1 MQRFIRRIQA
11 PHISRAG
18 LKIGFS
24 QIFMA
29 SLWLCFQRG
38 VWAILLASLL
48 LFTQQI
54 SAAPGSDLQLAEP
67 VRVIEGG
74 VKLGLRHP
82 SSVAMTSDNRILV
95 LDGVSNRVVAYSYE
109 GKFLSSFGKGGS
121 AEAELSYPLGMCLD
135 AQDNIY
141 IADSGNAR
149 VQIYDRNGQHLQQI
163 KLPQSQQQKKPDPTD
178 VVVDNQRQLLYV
190 VDNENH
196 HVLIYDLQAKEFIHT
211 IGGMSHK
218 EDGFRWPFSLY
229 IDQKGTVYIVDV
241 VNTRVRTILP
251 EEGFKLGGDIGRWGV
266 EKGELF
272 RPKGVAVNAKGQVF
286 IADSYLGVIQMFSQK
301 GKFQAVLSDE
311 QGKVKRFTTPTRLYF
326 DSNGL
331 FYVVEMFANRISV
344 YRVKS

>member
-1 MQRFIRRIQA
+1 MTKQMLPIRPHTALSFI
-11 PHISRAG
+11 
-18 LKIGFS
+18 
-24 QIFMA
+24 
-29 SLWLCFQRG
+29 
-38 VWAILLASLL
+38 LASLL

-54 SAAPGSDLQLAEP
+54 SAAPSSDLLLAEP

-82 SSVAMTSDNRILV
+82 SNVAMTSDNRILV

-109 GKFLSSFGKGGS
+109 GKFLSSFGKGGTG
-121 AEAELSYPLGMCLD
+121 EAELSYPLGMCLD

-149 VQIYDRNGQHLQQI
+149 VQVYDQNGKHLQQI
-163 KLPQSQQQKKPDPTD
+163 KLPQSKQQKRPDPTD

-196 HVLIYDLQAKEFIHT
+196 QVLVYNLQEKKFIHT
-211 IGGMSHK
+211 VGGMSHK

-229 IDQKGTVYIVDV
+229 IDQKGVVYVVDV

-251 EEGFKLGGDIGRWGV
+251 EEGFAMGGDIGRWGV

-272 RPKGVAVNAKGQVF
+272 RPKGVAVNAKGQIF
-286 IADSYLGVIQMFSQK
+286 IADSYLGVIQMFGPK
-301 GKFQAVLSDE
+301 GKFQAVLSDDK
-311 QGKVKRFTTPTRLYF
+311 GKVKRFTTPTRLYF

-331 FYVVEMFANRISV
+331 LYVVEMFANRISV
-344 YRVKS
+344 FRVKS

>member
-1 MQRFIRRIQA
+1 LPRLPRYERYKE
-11 PHISRAG
+11 ISAAIADILDMIKKMLLIKPG
-18 LKIGFS
+18 VAL
-24 QIFMA
+24 
-29 SLWLCFQRG
+29 SL
-38 VWAILLASLL
+38 ILASL

-54 SAAPGSDLQLAEP
+54 SAAPGSDLRPVEP

-74 VKLGLRHP
+74 DKLGLRHP

-95 LDGVSNRVVAYSYE
+95 LDGVSNRVVNYSYE

-121 AEAELSYPLGMCLD
+121 AEDELSYPLGMCLD

-149 VQIYDRNGQHLQQI
+149 VQIYDPNGKHLQQI
-163 KLPQSQQQKKPDPTD
+163 KLPQSKTQKKPDPTD
-178 VVVDNQRQLLYV
+178 VVIDNQRHLLYV

-196 HVLIYDLQAKEFIHT
+196 QVLVYDLQAKKFIQT
-211 IGGMSHK
+211 IGGMSHT
-218 EDGFRWPFSLY
+218 EDGFRWPFSLS
-229 IDQKGTVYIVDV
+229 IDSEGVAYIVDV

-251 EEGFKLGGDIGRWGV
+251 EEGFKMGGDIGRWGV

-272 RPKGVAVNAKGQVF
+272 RPKGVAVNGKGQVF
-286 IADSYLGVIQMFSQK
+286 IADSYLGVIQIFSQK
-301 GKFQAVLSDE
+301 GKFQAVLSDGK
-311 QGKVKRFTTPTRLYF
+311 GKVKRFTTPTRLYF
-326 DSNGL
+326 DKNGL